1 MAESLSLRDLMSGEK
16 AHQVFWNVYLGLG
29 TLYNVYPEKELNQGY
44 ADLVLVPL
52 PVQYPGIKY
61 SYLVEFKYIKSTE
74 DGKDISQDAIK
85 KLREEAEGQLNRYS
99 ADEKFKKAIGST
111 TLKKL
116 VLIFSGNRL
125 VYRGEAG
132 VRSI

>member
-1 MAESLSLRDLMSGEK
+1 MSGEK

-29 TLYNVYPEKELNQGY
+29 TLYNVYPEKELNQGF

-52 PVQYPGIKY
+52 LVQYPGIKY
-61 SYLVEFKYIKSTE
+61 SYLVEFKYIKPSE
-74 DGKDISQDAIK
+74 DEKDNSPDVVE
-85 KLREEAEGQLNRYS
+85 KLRVEAEAQLNRYS

-125 VYRGEAG
+125 VYRGE
-132 VRSI
+132 V